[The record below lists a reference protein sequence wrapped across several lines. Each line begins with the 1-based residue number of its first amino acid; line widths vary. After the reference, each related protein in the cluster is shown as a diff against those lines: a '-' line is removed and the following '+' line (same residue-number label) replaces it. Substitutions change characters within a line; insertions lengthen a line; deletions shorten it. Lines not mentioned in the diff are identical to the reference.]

1 MRILVQNLRSLPY
14 SLDIGETMT
23 GDIVRALLAP
33 KDQPGDTAEIG
44 EYVDPWDLNMRERV
58 RALVVPPGATR
69 IITPVSG
76 GYSVTANPPGQV
88 KVTFLEDPDDLVF
101 LFFGGSGGDGKVY
114 VDGADT
120 TKDFLA
126 QKLAPGVGISFTV
139 LNPGGNEQ
147 LRIDTTGSSGLTPE
161 QHEILRQLIHFL
173 DEGPGHGFANPV
185 YKVVTGGLF
194 PTRIDWFVDA
204 GLTLRVFSKLI
215 NRTGPS
221 GSLVKPNPITY
232 IVYQSDGTTPA
243 QTATDTVT
251 YSGIAEVGRTR
262 VFT

>member
-1 MRILVQNLRSLPY
+1 MKIYVKNLRSLQY

-23 GDIVRALLAP
+23 GDVVRALLAP
-33 KDQPGDTAEIG
+33 RDQPGDTTEIG

-58 RALVVPPGATR
+58 RQMVVPDGATR
-69 IITPVSG
+69 IITPVAG
-76 GYSVTANPPGQV
+76 GYTVTANPPGQV
-88 KVTFLEDPDDLVF
+88 SVTFLEDPDDLVF
-101 LFFGGSGGDGKVY
+101 LFFGGAGSDGKVK

-120 TKDFLA
+120 TADYLVPKI
-126 QKLAPGVGISFTV
+126 APGAGIALTI

-147 LRIDTTGSSGLTPE
+147 LQISATGSGGLTPE
-161 QHEILRQLIHFL
+161 THEVLRQLIHFL
-173 DEGPGHGFANPV
+173 DEGPGHGFATPV

-204 GLTLRVFSKLI
+204 GLTQRIFSKLI

-221 GSLVKPNPITY
+221 GSLVLPNPITY

-251 YSGIAEVGRTR
+251 YSGVAEVARTR